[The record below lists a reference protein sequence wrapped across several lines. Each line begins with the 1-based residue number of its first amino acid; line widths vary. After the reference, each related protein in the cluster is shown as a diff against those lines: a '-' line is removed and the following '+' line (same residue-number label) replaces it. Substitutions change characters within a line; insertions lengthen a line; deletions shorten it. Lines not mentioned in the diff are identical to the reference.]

1 MFRTLRSITAAA
13 TLTLALTACSS
24 ADDDP
29 VAGVPAFPIDAPSV
43 TLVNPGENPDEVRY
57 SPAAEWDTSVAVSS
71 GVDQHVAAPGEAED
85 ADAPAGGDVNKTTL
99 PLTVTASDAPA
110 PSDGEEDADTRIDF
124 VVGSGKHSDL
134 DIGQDVAA
142 SEGFRMSWR
151 ADDTGRVSTLKLLA
165 PTDAPQRGLQHVE
178 PTLLALI
185 NSTVVFPDEPIGPGA
200 TWTVESRVADDA
212 SMTRTTTYTLVS
224 RDGDALTLDTKVEE
238 RPQNNTVTVD
248 GPGELEGESVQVDS
262 SRTTSEGQIVVDL
275 SHPLPV
281 SGQTAWTTRLIYGGN
296 DKARVVQDIT
306 RAVQY
311 GA

>member
-71 GVDQHVAAPGEAED
+71 GVDQHVAKSGDSTAPE
-85 ADAPAGGDVNKTTL
+85 APAGGDVDTTTL
-99 PLTVTASDAPA
+99 PLAAESTEAPA
-110 PSDGEEDADTRIDF
+110 PEDGEEDADTRIDF
-124 VVGSGKHSDL
+124 TAGSGKHSNL
-134 DIGQDVAA
+134 DVGQDVAA
-142 SEGFRMSWR
+142 AEGFHMSWR
-151 ADDTGRVSTLKLLA
+151 ADDTGRISTLKLLA
-165 PTDAPQRGLQHVE
+165 PADAPQRGLQLVE
-178 PTLLALI
+178 PTLITLI
-185 NSTVVFPDEPIGPGA
+185 NNSVVFPDEPIGPGA
-200 TWTVESRVADDA
+200 TWTVESRVAGDT
-212 SMTRTTTYTLVS
+212 SMTRTTTYTLLS
-224 RDGDALTLDTKVEE
+224 REGDTLTLDTKVEE
-238 RPQNNTVTVD
+238 RPQNNTLTID
-248 GPGELEGESVQVDS
+248 SPGELEGESVQVDS

-275 SHPLPV
+275 SRPLPV
-281 SGQTAWTTRLIYGGN
+281 SGQTAWTTRLIYGGD

-306 RAVQY
+306 RAVQF